1 MTPDGRFIAFV
12 ANVTG
17 TAGTNTAIYLWD
29 AQTGTNVL
37 VSANTNNL
45 LPAAN
50 SCDAPAISSNGQY
63 VAFFSDSAEL
73 ATNASGGGPF
83 LYLRNMTAGTT
94 SLVNADTNGVSFG
107 DISMQNIALSQD
119 GQFVA
124 FESIQPSL
132 VANDCNRD
140 FDVFLRNV
148 GTGTTELISTRHPSL
163 PSLTA
168 DGQSTFSAQPL
179 SQDGHYLAFA
189 SAADDL
195 VAGATNRSGDVF
207 VCDLY
212 AGTNALVSVGIN
224 GTGGSANSYE
234 PAISGNGRY
243 VAFTSAATNLIA
255 GDNNQS
261 TDVFVRDLL
270 AQTTSL
276 VSVDSTG
283 TGEGNGN
290 SYSPVISSDGR
301 FVLFV
306 SLANN
311 LAAVTQNGYDN
322 LFLRDRQ
329 TGVTYALTTTGQ
341 TCASMTPDGHFIAFV
356 AFAVNGSSSI
366 YLWDAQLAHRVATNT
381 MTPGGIQA
389 ISISP
394 DGNRIACFSF
404 SSPVSLSTWDRAANR
419 VYTLGTGYLG
429 SHFRLRFS
437 ADSRYLTYALSATAN
452 GTNQI
457 YLYDF
462 LAQNNVLVSHGAG
475 VSAPANGSSDSADI
489 SADGRFVAYRSAADN
504 IVPGDANGVPDVF
517 LFDATTGT
525 NTILSSGSPGHVAA
539 DNRSLA
545 PVFSGDGHTLVFRSW
560 GTDLVAGDFNQSQ
573 DLFAFAFLYAAVTA
587 DNGGNIILNWPA
599 APDQTFGVQYKNDL
613 TDPAWNTAAGS
624 VTIIGHRGYLTDTA
638 LTPGHR
644 FYRIVTGN

>member
-1 MTPDGRFIAFV
+1 
-12 ANVTG
+12 
-17 TAGTNTAIYLWD
+17 
-29 AQTGTNVL
+29 
-37 VSANTNNL
+37 
-45 LPAAN
+45 
-50 SCDAPAISSNGQY
+50 
-63 VAFFSDSAEL
+63 
-73 ATNASGGGPF
+73 
-83 LYLRNMTAGTT
+83 
-94 SLVNADTNGVSFG
+94 
-107 DISMQNIALSQD
+107 
-119 GQFVA
+119 
-124 FESIQPSL
+124 
-132 VANDCNRD
+132 
-140 FDVFLRNV
+140 
-148 GTGTTELISTRHPSL
+148 
-163 PSLTA
+163 
-168 DGQSTFSAQPL
+168 
-179 SQDGHYLAFA
+179 
-189 SAADDL
+189 
-195 VAGATNRSGDVF
+195 

-255 GDNNQS
+255 GDANNS

-283 TGEGNGN
+283 TGEGNLD
-290 SYSPVISSDGR
+290 SYSPAISSDGR

-311 LAAVTQNGYDN
+311 LAAGIPFSGTAN

-341 TCASMTPDGHFIAFV
+341 SYASMTPDGHFIAFTGN
-356 AFAVNGSSSI
+356 AGSSSI
-366 YLWDAQLAHRVATNT
+366 YLWDAQLAQRVATNT
-381 MTPGGIQA
+381 MTAAIQA

-394 DGNRIACFSF
+394 DGNRIACFTG
-404 SSPVSLSTWDRAANR
+404 SSLLSLSTWDRAANQ
-419 VYTLGTGYLG
+419 VYALGTGYLG
-429 SHFRLRFS
+429 SHFGLRFS

-462 LAQNNVLVSHGAG
+462 LAQKKVLVSHGAG
-475 VSAPANGSSDSADI
+475 VSTPADGTSDSPDI
-489 SADGRFVAYRSAADN
+489 SADGRFVVYRSAADN
-504 IVPGDANGVPDVF
+504 IVTGDTNGVPDVF

-525 NTILSSGSPGHVAA
+525 NTILSSGSLGNVAA

-560 GTDLVAGDFNQSQ
+560 GTDLAAGDFNQSG
-573 DLFAFAFLYAAVTA
+573 DLFAFAFLYAAITA
-587 DNGGNIILNWPA
+587 NNGGNITLNWPA
-599 APDQTFGVQYKNDL
+599 APNQTFGVQYKNDL
-613 TDPAWNTAAGS
+613 TDPAWNTASGS